1 MSTPNKSFLLVS
13 RSGPYGS
20 AQAREALDIALAGA
34 AFNQTIDILFMDDG
48 VLQLLP
54 DQDPTGI
61 NQKNLAKTLPML
73 KLYDVANIYAE
84 QHSLAVRG
92 LLGETLVLDCK
103 VIDSGA
109 AGRLIAAADMVLGG

>member
-1 MSTPNKSFLLVS
+1 MSTANKSFLLIS

-73 KLYDVANIYAE
+73 KLYDVANIYVE
-84 QHSLAVRG
+84 QHSLAERG
-92 LLGETLVLDCK
+92 LLGETLVLDCT